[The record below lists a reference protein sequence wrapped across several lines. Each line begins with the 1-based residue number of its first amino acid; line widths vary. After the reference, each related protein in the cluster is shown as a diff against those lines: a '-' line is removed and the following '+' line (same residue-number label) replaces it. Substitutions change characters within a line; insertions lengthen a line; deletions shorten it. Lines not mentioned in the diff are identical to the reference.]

1 MRPPAESLPALFLA
15 SGLLLSSVTP
25 AAAQAAVGSQAP
37 NLSFTLFTE
46 SGERETRSLEE
57 FSNKIVLAF
66 YYAPW

>member
-1 MRPPAESLPALFLA
+1 MRPPPNSIPALWLA
-15 SGLLLSSVTP
+15 FGLLLSSVAP
-25 AAAQAAVGSQAP
+25 AAAQAAVGSQTP

-46 SGERETRSLEE
+46 SGERETQTLEA